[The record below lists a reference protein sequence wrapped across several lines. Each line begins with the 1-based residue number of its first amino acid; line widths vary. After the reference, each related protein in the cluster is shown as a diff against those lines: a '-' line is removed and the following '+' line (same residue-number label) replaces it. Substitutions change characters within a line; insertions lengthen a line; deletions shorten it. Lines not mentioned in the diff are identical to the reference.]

1 MTKEYASEMV
11 RAIKNGLHETG
22 KDFPYRDEV
31 IPVAKDAL
39 DMASRALDGISALSK
54 DLKAIDRSS
63 MSKETLIGF
72 NTALALFNKHLGR
85 LEQ

>member
-1 MTKEYASEMV
+1 MTKEEANKMIE
-11 RAIKNGLHETG
+11 AIKNGLHETG
-22 KDFPYRDEV
+22 KDFPYRDEI
-31 IPVAKDAL
+31 IPIAKDAL

-72 NTALALFNKHLGR
+72 NTALALFNKHLGS